1 MSHPKIFIVLIRTK
15 NQNSIANQSKR
26 CYHRSRLDVGDV
38 KVQFVFTQI
47 KMYLKLGFVLDCEF
61 LFVEQVPH
69 VQQARQLPARLQG
82 ATAEIFTQFLRSNQL
97 VRQASSAVCLLLRQQ
112 ECCGTLETICAV
124 FSAPRPTQT
133 DPQPAG

>member
-1 MSHPKIFIVLIRTK
+1 M
-15 NQNSIANQSKR
+15 
-26 CYHRSRLDVGDV
+26 
-38 KVQFVFTQI
+38 FTQI

-82 ATAEIFTQFLRSNQL
+82 ATAEIFTQFLRSNLL
-97 VRQASSAVCLLLRQQ
+97 VRHASSAVCLLLRQQ
-112 ECCGTLETICAV
+112 ECCGTLETTCAV

-133 DPQPAG
+133 NPQPAGYVGRCAAATLGKPAQAGEATNTSAFYSALSY